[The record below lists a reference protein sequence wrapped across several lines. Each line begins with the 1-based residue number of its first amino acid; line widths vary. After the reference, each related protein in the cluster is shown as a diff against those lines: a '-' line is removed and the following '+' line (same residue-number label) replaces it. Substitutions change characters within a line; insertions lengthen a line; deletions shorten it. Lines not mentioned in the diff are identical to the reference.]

1 MSTIM
6 LLDGSFVTCPKTCL
20 YFGAR
25 FTAVLCYFLF
35 FFVRKENPTKLSLV
49 SPLFIACFMSRL
61 ICLQSLIGKKSKLTS

>member
-25 FTAVLCYFLF
+25 FTAVLLF
-35 FFVRKENPTKLSLV
+35 FDFFCQEGKSYEIVIGVTFVY
-49 SPLFIACFMSRL
+49 RL
-61 ICLQSLIGKKSKLTS
+61 LHESSDMFAIPDR